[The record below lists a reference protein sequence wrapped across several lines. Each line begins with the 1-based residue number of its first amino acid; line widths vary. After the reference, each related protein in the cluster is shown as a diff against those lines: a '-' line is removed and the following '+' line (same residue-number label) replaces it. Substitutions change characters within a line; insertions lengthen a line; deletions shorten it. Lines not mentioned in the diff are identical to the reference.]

1 MTGTSYFININDR
14 PIEVKIAKSPG
25 RNIRMTYKDG
35 KGRIS
40 IPRGTSQAAMEGA
53 VTSMNKWLNE
63 LSLKK
68 PHLFKHALSGALEG
82 NQIKILDREYELII
96 LANRTGTTIRGKKN
110 SNQLIFD
117 IPQSIMNDTEA
128 KQKYIPSVISKMF
141 AAEMEERIHS
151 INGRTIQGKLGNVTL
166 RSASSRWGSCTGRN
180 DIMISNRL
188 LLAPNNILDHV
199 IIHELA
205 HIVHKDHSI
214 RFWRLVAAHD
224 DSMKAHHNWLK
235 VHGSTLLY

>member
-1 MTGTSYFININDR
+1 M
-14 PIEVKIAKSPG
+14 VKDEFLYRVAHHKL
-25 RNIRMTYKDG
+25 
-35 KGRIS
+35 
-40 IPRGTSQAAMEGA
+40 AMEAA

-63 LSLKK
+63 LALKK

-117 IPQSIMNDTEA
+117 IPQSIMHDTEA

-188 LLAPNNILDHV
+188 LLAPTDILDHV

-214 RFWRLVAAHD
+214 KFWRLVAAHD
-224 DSMKAHHNWLK
+224 TIYESSPSLAEGTWQHIAFLNRFYFYQKNME
-235 VHGSTLLY
+235 SI